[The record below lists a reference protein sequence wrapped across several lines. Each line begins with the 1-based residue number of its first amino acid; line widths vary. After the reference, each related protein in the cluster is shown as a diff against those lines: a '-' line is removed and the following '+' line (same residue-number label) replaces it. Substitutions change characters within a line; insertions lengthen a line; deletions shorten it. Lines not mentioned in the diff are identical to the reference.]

1 MTEAP
6 DIRRILVA
14 LDASPHSLAALK
26 AAAELAVTMQAELL
40 GMFVEDINLLRLA
53 ELPGAQEVVLA
64 TRSARA
70 LDTPRLERAL
80 RRQAAEL
87 ERTLMQTLQG
97 MSLRGGFRV
106 ARGQIVQELLA
117 AAEQADLLVV
127 GRVGCSLLQRAR
139 LGSTAR
145 ALAATASRTLVFLEH
160 GASLGPPVLV
170 VFDGSEGASRA
181 LATALRLLPPE
192 DERLVVLI
200 PAQEPKRA
208 QHLQTQATEW
218 LSGHGRRR
226 ARFRPVGADVS
237 DLAGIVRQEGGNAL
251 VLPATSMLA
260 REDALAELMDRIRCS
275 VVLVR

>member
-1 MTEAP
+1 MTEMP

-14 LDASPHSLAALK
+14 LDASAHSAAALR
-26 AAAELAVTMQAELL
+26 AAAELAATMQAELL

-53 ELPGAQEVVLA
+53 ELPGAQEIVLA

-70 LDTPRLERAL
+70 LDTRRLERAL
-80 RRQAAEL
+80 RQQAAEL
-87 ERTLMQTLQG
+87 ERELMQTLQG

-106 ARGQIVQELLA
+106 VRGQVVQELLA

-145 ALAATASRTLVFLEH
+145 ALAATASHTVVFLEH

-181 LATALRLLPPE
+181 LATALRLLPPK

-218 LSGHGRRR
+218 LTGRGRR

-251 VLPATSMLA
+251 VLPADCMLA
-260 REDALAELMDRIRCS
+260 REEVLPGLMDQVRCP
-275 VVLVR
+275 VVLAR